1 MHIRT
6 HIHHP
11 WSAEFA
17 SFLKMSNLTIENLFQ
32 KTLADV
38 KAALEKVSEQCLM
51 KVWSKHLYER
61 GSHVVLLY
69 AGPQK
74 PFSTSDSI
82 SLWGHFPKKGRLI
95 SKGKN
100 YVLYH
105 RDTFLDEFQNKSP
118 EEVIILSKKLLGI
131 SGGERSKKKLE
142 GLESTFTQSKKAGLK
157 RYKQPQYVNTCED
170 ACDQIVLQVAQDE
183 SLQIIHEQMLEEM
196 KSKLAL
202 AGYYAHFEK

>member
-1 MHIRT
+1 
-6 HIHHP
+6 
-11 WSAEFA
+11 
-17 SFLKMSNLTIENLFQ
+17 MSNLTIENLFQ

-38 KAALEKVSEQCLM
+38 KAALETVSEQCLM

-82 SLWGHFPKKGRLI
+82 SLWGHFPKKGRLV

-142 GLESTFTQSKKAGLK
+142 GLETTVTQSKKAGLK
-157 RYKQPQYVNTCED
+157 RYKQPQYVNTSED